1 MVVQEPTWVTQLLG
15 GAKAGDTLSIGA
27 CELCV
32 EEMDGL
38 RVARLKVLKKS
49 APGKPVE

>member
-1 MVVQEPTWVTQLLG
+1 MDFSIRGRAGAGLGDTTVV

-38 RVARLKVLKKS
+38 RVARLKV
-49 APGKPVE
+49 